1 MNRRRPSPHVLA
13 AFGIASLALVA
24 LLVLPAPSASTGSD
38 TAGSGEPQLKRQAR
52 ASSFFTFLPRN
63 LLP

>member
-13 AFGIASLALVA
+13 AFGIAGLALA
-24 LLVLPAPSASTGSD
+24 AMLLLPAPATKTGSD
-38 TAGSGEPQLKRQAR
+38 AAGSGEPQLKRQAR